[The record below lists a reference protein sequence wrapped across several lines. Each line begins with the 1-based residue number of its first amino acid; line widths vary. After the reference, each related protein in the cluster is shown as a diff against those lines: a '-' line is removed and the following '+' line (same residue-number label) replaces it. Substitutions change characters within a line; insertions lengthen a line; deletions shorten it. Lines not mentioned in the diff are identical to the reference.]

1 MNYLGTAE
9 PIAVEEIWETP
20 CVRCGAHSQCQWAI
34 CANNGNHLPLCIDC
48 DIALNRL
55 ILMFLNVEPDDFIAD
70 YREKLIS
77 KGLMDGCAGENSTG
91 H

>member
-1 MNYLGTAE
+1 MNYLGAAE
-9 PIAVEEIWETP
+9 PIPVEDIWELG
-20 CVRCGAHSQCQWAI
+20 CMRCGAPSQCQWAI

-55 ILMFLNVEPDDFIAD
+55 ILMFMNVEPEDFITD
-70 YREKLIS
+70 YRGKLIS
-77 KGLMDGCAGENSTG
+77 KGLMDGGIGENSTG